1 MKRFLLVIT
10 TFFLFSA
17 PSYAAHIKGGFF
29 NYQYLG
35 PGAPGNARY
44 KITLTV
50 YMLCTA
56 GGLQI
61 SDPINFSIFNPATN
75 QLVLNP
81 SVPKIAEYL
90 LNKVYDEPCISGNQ
104 IACYY
109 KIVIYELSSI
119 ELPITPEGYIIA
131 YQRCCRIPGIQNI
144 SGSGSVGSTFTT
156 KIPGSASFPGAEV
169 NSSPAFLINDTAVV
183 CKNSYF
189 QYSFQASD
197 ADGDSLS
204 YSFCDAFLGGDAG
217 ANAAPN
223 PAANPPYIPVP
234 YQSPYTGTQPMGSSV
249 FINPTT
255 GVISGIAPN
264 VQGEFVICVCVN
276 EYRSGVLIST
286 TRKELHIQVADCEPL
301 KAQLDPTLTTCDGFL
316 VNFSNNVSNPPGT
329 VFLWTFGDPASG
341 PLDTSNL
348 EITSHD
354 YTNTG
359 AGTYTVKLKVTLSGG
374 ACVDSTS
381 MQVNVFPGF
390 FPGFKVTGGCY
401 QNPFQFTDT
410 TRTNYGIVNTWRWDF
425 GDASTLADTS
435 HLQNPQWTYSSPGPK
450 TVTLIVSNSKGCV
463 NNISVPIIVLDKPAL
478 TLAFADTLICSP
490 DAVTLGANGTGT
502 FSWTPNTNIV
512 NANTSTPTVNPVT
525 DTWYVVNLN
534 DNGCVNKDSV
544 HVRVVSGVTLKAR
557 ADTTICLTD
566 AVQLNANTNGL
577 TFQWTPSGTLNNP
590 TIVNPVATPTDVST
604 TYQVRAFIGSCF
616 ADDEI
621 IINTVP
627 YPFADA
633 GLPQILCFNKAA
645 QLNGSHNGTT
655 FSWTPT
661 SYLNNPNILNP
672 IASPPRTTTYI
683 LTSFDNKGCPKP
695 GRDTIV
701 ITVLP
706 RVRAYA
712 GRDTVVVV
720 GQPLQFTGSGGL
732 NYLWSPAT
740 GLTSTTIYNPI
751 GVYNGTIDSI
761 RYKLIVSDIA
771 GCTDSAFIIVRVYKV
786 KPTVFVPTAFTPN
799 GDGKNDKIYP
809 ISVGIKKINYF
820 SVYNRW
826 GELVFTTTVDRA
838 GWDGTISGRTQ
849 DSGVFV
855 WMVSAV
861 DYTGRA
867 VFLKGTVALIR

>member
-1 MKRFLLVIT
+1 MKRFLLAIA
-10 TFFLFSA
+10 TFLLLSA

-35 PGAPGNARY
+35 PGAPGNVRY

-56 GGLQI
+56 SGGQI
-61 SDPINFSIFNPATN
+61 SDPINFSIFNAGNN
-75 QLVLNP
+75 QLFTNP
-81 SVPKIAEYL
+81 SVPKISEYL
-90 LNKVYDEPCISGNQ
+90 LNKLYDEPCITGDQSV
-104 IACYY
+104 CYY
-109 KIVIYELSSI
+109 RIVIYELASI

-144 SGSGSVGSTFTT
+144 SGSGSVGTT
-156 KIPGSASFPGAEV
+156 LTTRIPGSGVLAGAEI

-183 CKNSYF
+183 CRNSFF
-189 QYSFQASD
+189 QYSFQTTD
-197 ADGDSLS
+197 PDGDSLS

-217 ANAAPN
+217 TNSAPN
-223 PAANPPYIPVP
+223 PAAPPPYIPVP
-234 YQSPYTGTQPMGSSV
+234 YQSPYSGTQPMGSSV

-255 GVISGIAPN
+255 GMISGIAPD

-276 EYRSGVLIST
+276 EYRNGVLIST
-286 TRKELHIQVADCEPL
+286 TRKELHIEVADCDPL
-301 KAQLDPTLTTCDGFL
+301 NAQLDPKPTTCDGF
-316 VNFSNNVSNPPGT
+316 VVSFSNDVGNPPGT
-329 VFLWTFGDPASG
+329 TYHWTFGDLLSG
-341 PLDTSNL
+341 PLDTSFL
-348 EITSHD
+348 ETPTHD
-354 YTNTG
+354 YTIAG
-359 AGTYTVKLKVTLSGG
+359 AGTYNVRLRVSLAGL
-374 ACVDSTS
+374 CIDSTDL
-381 MQVNVFPGF
+381 QVNVFPGF
-390 FPGFKVTGGCY
+390 FPGFRATGGCF

-410 TRTNYGIVNTWRWDF
+410 TKTNYGVVDTWSWNF
-425 GDASTLADTS
+425 GDLTTLADTS
-435 HLQNPQWTYSSPGPK
+435 HLQNPQWTYSTPGIK
-450 TVTLIVSNSKGCV
+450 TVSLTVSNSKGCINTV
-463 NNISVPIIVLDKPAL
+463 SFPVDVLDKPL
-478 TLAFADTLICSP
+478 ITLAFADTLICIP
-490 DAVTLGANGTGT
+490 DAVTLNATGTGA
-502 FSWTPNTNIV
+502 FNWTPNTNIV
-512 NANTSTPTVNPVT
+512 NANTATPTVNPIT

-534 DNGCVNKDSV
+534 DNGCLNKDSV
-544 HVRVVSGVTLKAR
+544 HVRVVSEVTLKAR

-577 TFQWTPSGTLNNP
+577 NFQWTPAGTLNNP
-590 TIVNPVATPTDVST
+590 TIVNPIATPTDVST

-627 YPFADA
+627 YPIADA
-633 GLPQILCFNKAA
+633 GAPQIVCFNKSA
-645 QLNGSHNGTT
+645 QLNGSHNGNS
-655 FSWTPT
+655 FSWSPI
-661 SYLNNPNILNP
+661 SYLDNPNILNP
-672 IASPPRTTTYI
+672 VASPPRTTAYI
-683 LTSFDNKGCPKP
+683 ITSFDNKGCPKP
-695 GRDTIV
+695 GRDTV
-701 ITVLP
+701 LITMLP

-720 GQPLQFTGSGGL
+720 GQPLQFNGTGGL
-732 NYLWSPAT
+732 NYSWSPAT
-740 GLTSTTIYNPI
+740 GLSSTIINNPV

-771 GCTDSAFIIVRVYKV
+771 GCTDSAFVIVRVYKV

-820 SVYNRW
+820 SIYNRW